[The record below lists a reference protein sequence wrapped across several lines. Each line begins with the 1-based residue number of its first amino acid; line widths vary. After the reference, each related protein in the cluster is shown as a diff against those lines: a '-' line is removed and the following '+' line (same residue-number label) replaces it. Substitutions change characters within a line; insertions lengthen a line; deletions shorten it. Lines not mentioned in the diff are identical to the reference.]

1 MWGLYNKIDCFE
13 LPDVNKGKMMTKA
26 EILKKSLP
34 MTEVLPEALCN
45 SNQRELQDASVVVPK
60 AELQDKGDSE

>member
-1 MWGLYNKIDCFE
+1 
-13 LPDVNKGKMMTKA
+13 MMTKA

-60 AELQDKGDSE
+60 AELQDKGDSEQS